1 MSNILTITG
10 DINLDTYKKVLDFIK
25 NLGPIDTLTERKK
38 LTIIINSFGGNV
50 DCGFAIYDLLSMCHF
65 DITTVAI
72 GCCASMATILFSL
85 GNKRYI
91 TPNSTIVVHST
102 GYRVENIRI
111 TQAEALEKLNDTK
124 ADNQKIKKCYLNSNN
139 FKIPADELEEIFS
152 SGRDYKFSA
161 LEANRK
167 GFATDIITDISQI
180 L

>member
-1 MSNILTITG
+1 MANILTIIG

-38 LTIIINSFGGNV
+38 ITIIINSFGGNV

-65 DITTVAI
+65 DITTIAV

-85 GNKRYI
+85 GSKRYI
-91 TPNSTIVVHST
+91 TPNSIIVVHST
-102 GYRVENIRI
+102 GYSAQNVRL
-111 TQAEALEKLNDTK
+111 TQAEACEKLNDAK
-124 ADNQKIKKCYLNSNN
+124 ISNQKIIKCYLDSNN
-139 FKIPADELEEIFS
+139 FKMPADELEEIFS

-161 LEANRK
+161 FEASRK

>member
-10 DINLDTYKKVLDFIK
+10 DINLDTYKMVLDFIK

-38 LTIIINSFGGNV
+38 ITIIINSFGGNV

-65 DITTVAI
+65 YTTTVAI

-91 TPNSTIVVHST
+91 TPNSIIVVHST
-102 GYRVENIRI
+102 CYNSENIRI
-111 TQAEALEKLNDTK
+111 SQAEALEKLNDTK
-124 ADNQKIKKCYLNSNN
+124 ADNQKIIRCYLDSNN
-139 FKIPADELEEIFS
+139 FKMTQGELKKIFE
-152 SGRDYKFSA
+152 SGKDYKLSA
-161 LEANRK
+161 MEATRK